1 MVKKFFNSSIS
12 HIYCTLPDSCYNLL
26 EYSSEIGIDIK
37 EAKKIIETTG
47 INKIRLCKKNQLSS
61 DLCYDAAKKI
71 LKVYLKMKLMKL
83 MLSYMFPKLEIILY
97 KLQILF
103 KINLI

>member
-37 EAKKIIETTG
+37 EAKKIIKPG
-47 INKIRLCKKNQLSS
+47 IIK
-61 DLCYDAAKKI
+61 
-71 LKVYLKMKLMKL
+71 
-83 MLSYMFPKLEIILY
+83 
-97 KLQILF
+97 
-103 KINLI
+103 